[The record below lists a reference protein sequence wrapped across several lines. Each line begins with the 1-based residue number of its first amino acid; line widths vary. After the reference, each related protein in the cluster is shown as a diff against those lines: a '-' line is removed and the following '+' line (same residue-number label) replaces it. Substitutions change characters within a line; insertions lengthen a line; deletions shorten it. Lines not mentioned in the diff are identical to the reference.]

1 MTYRILSIDGGGVRG
16 ILALRLLQRLA
27 AESNRPNFMD
37 QIDLFAGTSTGGI
50 IALGMAS
57 GLTPEEGRRLY
68 ETMIPFV
75 FADSLWDDLKDI
87 GFAIG
92 AKYSSENRKHSLA
105 SQFGESRLDDL
116 PRKVLISTFDLDN
129 EGQSQDGIRRW
140 KPKFFHNYPGP
151 DSDGDQL
158 VADVAMR
165 TSAAP
170 IYFPVYQGYIDGGV
184 VANNPSMCALAQ
196 VLDEKFGGQQPTD
209 VVLFSLGTGQ
219 LPQYLTVKDADWGW
233 KQWSVHLT
241 PEQGIDLPLLDIMM
255 SGSSGVADF
264 QCRRVLNDQYHRLQP
279 ILPEPIGMDA
289 VNAMERLVQIA
300 DSIELSETIDWLT
313 AHFDA

>member
-57 GLTPEEGRRLY
+57 GLTPEAGRRLY

-92 AKYSSENRKHSLA
+92 AKYSSENRKQSLV

-129 EGQSQDGIRRW
+129 EGQSQDGIRHW

-158 VADVAMR
+158 VVDVAMR

-264 QCRRVLNDQYHRLQP
+264 QCRRVLNHRYHRLQP

-289 VNAMERLVQIA
+289 VKAMGRLVQIA
-300 DSIELSETIDWLT
+300 DSIELSETIDWLA